1 ITSSLSLR
9 SSFFDYLHRDHRDI
23 HSFPTRRS
31 SDLKRKGPP
40 RRAFPWCVGR
50 DRLERLDLV
59 RLQALLA
66 LDDLE
71 GNLLAFLQRLEAGAL
86 DGTEMHEQVR
96 AALRGDEAEAL
107 GVVEPLDGTGLTIR
121 HVLLLETF
129 GVGLARPA
137 RAEPRLSSKG

>member
-71 GNLLAFLQRLEAGAL
+71 GNLLAFLQRLEAGRSEEHTSEL
-86 DGTEMHEQVR
+86 QSRENLVCR
-96 AALRGDEAEAL
+96 
-107 GVVEPLDGTGLTIR
+107 
-121 HVLLLETF
+121 LLLEKNKKKTKP
-129 GVGLARPA
+129 GT
-137 RAEPRLSSKG
+137 E